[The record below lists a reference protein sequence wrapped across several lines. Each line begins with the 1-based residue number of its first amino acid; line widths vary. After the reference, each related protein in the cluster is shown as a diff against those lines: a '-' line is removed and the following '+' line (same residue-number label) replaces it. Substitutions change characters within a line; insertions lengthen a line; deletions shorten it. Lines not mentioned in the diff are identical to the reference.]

1 MSPPAISS
9 LAACSSVEGRG
20 RERERREE
28 REGGREEREGG
39 REKGEGGRE
48 KGGRR
53 EGERRERR
61 ERRERSARKRK
72 KKRVVE
78 CGGRSKRKNNTH
90 WTKHN
95 VPLPTP
101 SEYRQPCINDNFM
114 AKVCPLFH
122 SVVSVYSFSKDS
134 TNRASSNNRL
144 TMALHTYYICSFY
157 FTTSPALLQDTQ
169 RPELVYSYPPL
180 FTSVSLTDTQAPKQ

>member
-1 MSPPAISS
+1 M
-9 LAACSSVEGRG
+9 LLCGRE
-20 RERERREE
+20 REERERREE

-53 EGERRERR
+53 EREGERR

-101 SEYRQPCINDNFM
+101 SEYRQPCINDDFM

-134 TNRASSNNRL
+134 TNRA
-144 TMALHTYYICSFY
+144 I
-157 FTTSPALLQDTQ
+157 
-169 RPELVYSYPPL
+169 
-180 FTSVSLTDTQAPKQ
+180 